1 VILNLG
7 EAVKGPCL
15 LMWILLIA
23 ALEPCLAI
31 SQQKDT
37 SEQGMSKRFQER
49 INKSDIIIDA
59 QVISK
64 ESKWDSSKGGRGIY
78 TTIKFM
84 VFHTI
89 KGVVENNE
97 ITFDQL
103 GGTVG
108 NQSMWIENAL
118 PYELNRRHIYF
129 FTKKFAEV
137 GRETIFGNT
146 SQYGDDALV
155 VYLGTYRLSAI
166 DYIKL
171 LKQSVTDTTAFP
183 KFYHDCKM
191 ADEES
196 RTRSLH
202 LIKGPWPTRITQENQ
217 KRQKDSSATGGSV
230 K

>member
-1 VILNLG
+1 V
-7 EAVKGPCL
+7 VCL
-15 LMWILLIA
+15 LIWMLLFA
-23 ALEPCLAI
+23 AFAPCVAI
-31 SQQKDT
+31 SQQRDT
-37 SEQGMSKRFQER
+37 SEQGMNKRFQER

-78 TTIKFM
+78 TTIKFK

-108 NQSMWIENAL
+108 NQSMWMENAL
-118 PYELNRRHIYF
+118 PYDLNRRNIYF

-137 GRETIFGNT
+137 GREII
-146 SQYGDDALV
+146 YGDTIRYGDNVLNV
-155 VYLGTYRLSAI
+155 FIGTYRLSAI
-166 DYIKL
+166 DYIKM
-171 LKQSVTDTTAFP
+171 LKQSVTDTSAFP

-196 RTRSLH
+196 RTRSLR
-202 LIKGPWPTRITQENQ
+202 LIKGPWPTRTTQENQ
-217 KRQKDSSATGGSV
+217 KRQKDSSATGGGV